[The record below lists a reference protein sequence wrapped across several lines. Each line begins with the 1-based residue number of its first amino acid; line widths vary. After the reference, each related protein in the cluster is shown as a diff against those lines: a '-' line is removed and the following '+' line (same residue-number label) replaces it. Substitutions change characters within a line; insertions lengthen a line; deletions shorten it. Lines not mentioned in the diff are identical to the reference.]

1 MKRFILLCLSAFLTA
16 SLQAQDLSGHWRGLL
31 NIAPE
36 VSIVLGFELKPE
48 GEGYQLLL
56 SSPNQGMSGREPSS
70 FQLEAN
76 QLQFKDDALNAS
88 FNGTFDGDTLTG
100 VFSQRRDIPITLT
113 RLSAEAGA
121 RLHNEQQWFGDL
133 QVSKTAS
140 LPLVLNIAVLA
151 SGYHVTLDSPKQ
163 QSFGIPVNEFELTTD
178 SLSFKSALIH
188 ASYQA
193 SWQQDAWHGTFVQ
206 GMAMPL
212 VLKKKR

>member
-1 MKRFILLCLSAFLTA
+1 MKRFILLCMSVMLGSNI
-16 SLQAQDLSGHWRGLL
+16 QAQELSGHWRGLL
-31 NIAPE
+31 NFAPE
-36 VSIVLGFELKPE
+36 YGIVLGFELKQQ
-48 GEGYQLLL
+48 GDGYQLLL

-70 FQLEAN
+70 FRLEAN
-76 QLQFKDDALNAS
+76 QLHFKDEALNAS
-88 FNGTFDGDTLTG
+88 FSGTFDGNKLTG
-100 VFSQRRDIPITLT
+100 VFTQRREIPITLT
-113 RLSAEAGA
+113 RLPAEASA
-121 RLHNEQQWFGDL
+121 RLANERQWFGDL

-163 QSFGIPVNEFELTTD
+163 QSFGIPIDEFNLSEN
-178 SLSFKSALIH
+178 SLSFKSELIQ

-212 VLKKKR
+212 VLKKNQ